1 MSNKPVPPNGFKAL
15 EEFEPCP
22 ECGHKGHGRIGQ
34 QKRCSM
40 CGHQWPPVQ
49 RVLQGPTRSE
59 ILNATARIF
68 PWRS

>member
-40 CGHQWPPVQ
+40 CGRLCNGCCKDPPGQ
-49 RVLQGPTRSE
+49 K
-59 ILNATARIF
+59 F
-68 PWRS
+68 